1 MNRCGSNNHQFIHGH
16 ASRSN
21 GFTPTYNSW
30 RGMIERCTNPNNI
43 GWGRYGARGIRVCA
57 RWRVFAN
64 FLEDM
69 GERPPGMSIDR
80 RRSCGNYT
88 PSNCRWAT
96 LSTQSRNQR
105 KLQGTTSRYRGVNWH
120 KCTGKWV
127 AQATLNGRKAHL
139 GLFTSERAAALAYRK
154 AIACVP

>member
-1 MNRCGSNNHQFIHGH
+1 MTHGH
-16 ASRSN
+16 APRGKIS
-21 GFTPTYNSW
+21 PTYNSW
-30 RGMIERCTNPNNI
+30 RDMVERCTNPKNI
-43 GWGRYGARGIRVCA
+43 GWGRYGGAGVKVCA

-80 RRSCGNYT
+80 RRSSGNYT

-96 LSTQSRNQR
+96 VLQQAENKR
-105 KLQGTTSRYRGVNWH
+105 KRRGCTSRYKGVNWH

-127 AQATLNGRKAHL
+127 AQATINGKKTHI
-139 GLFTSERAAALAYRK
+139 GLFTSEHAAKSAHRK
-154 AIACVP
+154 ATACVQ